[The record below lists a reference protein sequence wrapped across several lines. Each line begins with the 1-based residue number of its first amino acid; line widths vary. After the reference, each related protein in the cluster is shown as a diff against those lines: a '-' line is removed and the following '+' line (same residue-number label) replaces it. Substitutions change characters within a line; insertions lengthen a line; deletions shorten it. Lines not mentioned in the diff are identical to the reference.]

1 MLLDPW
7 TCSINLWWT
16 FWFLLYFSWNENSF
30 HTTPEYYWFA
40 QFHLPFSNS
49 PCSYAWRINITKTN
63 NKSCRNII
71 SKGSSYLSATHYLL
85 TYAFNNNL
93 FLPCSTNYCSQMNCF
108 TSRLD
113 WTPLPKRSRLL
124 WKDIG
129 RSNRMTKCLQCGPS
143 YHVRYDERTKGC
155 SIRNNSCN
163 SSHKEAVV

>member
-1 MLLDPW
+1 MISSLFLMKWKFISHHFWVPFDWQDFILL
-7 TCSINLWWT
+7 
-16 FWFLLYFSWNENSF
+16 SF
-30 HTTPEYYWFA
+30 
-40 QFHLPFSNS
+40 NS
-49 PCSYAWRINITKTN
+49 PCLSAWRINITKTN

-93 FLPCSTNYCSQMNCF
+93 FLPCSTNYCSQMNYF

-163 SSHKEAVV
+163 SSHKEAGV

>member
-1 MLLDPW
+1 MNIFNKPLMNILISSLFLMEWKFIPHHSWVLLVC
-7 TCSINLWWT
+7 TILFT
-16 FWFLLYFSWNENSF
+16 L
-30 HTTPEYYWFA
+30 
-40 QFHLPFSNS
+40 SNS

-163 SSHKEAVV
+163 SSHKEAGV